1 MINEELIRRLKAA
14 RGQFVSGEELSRVL
28 GVSRTAIWKH
38 VEELRQAGYR
48 VEAVR
53 KAGYR
58 LVAAPDRLYPV
69 EVQDGLK
76 ATRFGREVVY
86 FDAIASTQ
94 IEAHRRAEAG
104 APEGLVVAA
113 DVQTGGRGRLGRTW
127 HSPPDA
133 GIWMS
138 LVLRPEVPLAR
149 VPQLTLVAA
158 VSLADTLA
166 EHTGL
171 SVGIK
176 WPNDLFAGGRKVC
189 GILTE
194 LAAEADRVHFVILG
208 IGLNVNQKEEDF
220 PPELRARAGSLAM
233 AAGRSFSRVAL
244 TQRLLEGLETDY
256 DTYLREGFA
265 PFKRRWEARAIS
277 LGRRVVARTPGGEFV
292 GVARGI
298 DDDGALLLEQG
309 NGTIRKIYSADLD
322 LHA

>member
-14 RGQFVSGEELSRVL
+14 RGQFVSGEELSRLL

-38 VEELRQAGYR
+38 IEELRQAGYR

-53 KAGYR
+53 RAGYR

-69 EVQDGLK
+69 ELQDGL
-76 ATRFGREVVY
+76 ATKRFGREAVY

-94 IEAHRRAEAG
+94 NEAHRRAEAG
-104 APEGLVVAA
+104 APEGLVVIA
-113 DVQTGGRGRLGRTW
+113 DVQTGGRGRLGRSW
-127 HSPPDA
+127 HSPPET

-138 LVLRPEVPLAR
+138 LVLRPDVPLPR

-166 EHTGL
+166 ACTGL

-176 WPNDLFAGGRKVC
+176 WPNDLLAGGRKVC

-194 LAAEADRVHFVILG
+194 LAAEADRVHYVILG
-208 IGLNVNQKEEDF
+208 IGLNVNQTEEDF

-244 TQRLLEGLETDY
+244 AQRMLEGLEADY
-256 DTYLREGFA
+256 DAYLQKGFA
-265 PFKRRWEARAIS
+265 PFKRRWEARAVS
-277 LGRRVVARTPGGEFV
+277 LGQRVVARTPGGDFV
-292 GVARGI
+292 GIARGI
-298 DDDGALLLEQG
+298 DDDGALLLEQA
-309 NGTIRKIYSADLD
+309 NGALRKIYSADLD
-322 LHA
+322 L

>member
-1 MINEELIRRLKAA
+1 MINEELIRHLKAA
-14 RGQFVSGEELSRVL
+14 RGQFVSGEELSRLL

-38 VEELRQAGYR
+38 IEELRQAGYR

-53 KAGYR
+53 RAGYR

-69 EVQDGLK
+69 ELQDGL
-76 ATRFGREVVY
+76 ATKRFGREAVY

-94 IEAHRRAEAG
+94 NEAHRRAEAG
-104 APEGLVVAA
+104 APEGLVVIA
-113 DVQTGGRGRLGRTW
+113 DVQTGGRGRLGRSW
-127 HSPPDA
+127 HSPPET

-138 LVLRPEVPLAR
+138 LVLRPDVPLPR

-166 EHTGL
+166 ACTGL

-176 WPNDLFAGGRKVC
+176 WPNDLLAGGRKVC

-194 LAAEADRVHFVILG
+194 LAAEADRVHYVILG
-208 IGLNVNQKEEDF
+208 IGLNVNQTEEDF

-244 TQRLLEGLETDY
+244 AQRMLEGLEADY
-256 DTYLREGFA
+256 DAYLQKGFA
-265 PFKRRWEARAIS
+265 PFKRRWEARAVS
-277 LGRRVVARTPGGEFV
+277 LGQRVVARTPGGDFV
-292 GVARGI
+292 GIARGI
-298 DDDGALLLEQG
+298 DDDGALLLEQA
-309 NGTIRKIYSADLD
+309 NGALRKIYSADLD
-322 LHA
+322 L

>member
-1 MINEELIRRLKAA
+1 MINEELIRHLKAA
-14 RGQFVSGEELSRVL
+14 RGQFVSGEELSRLL

-38 VEELRQAGYR
+38 IEELRQAGYR

-69 EVQDGLK
+69 ELQDVL
-76 ATRFGREVVY
+76 ATTRFGREAVY

-94 IEAHRRAEAG
+94 TEAHRRAEAG
-104 APEGLVVAA
+104 APEGLVVIA
-113 DVQTGGRGRLGRTW
+113 DVQTGGRGRLGRSW
-127 HSPPDA
+127 HSPPDT

-138 LVLRPEVPLAR
+138 LVLRPDVPLPR

-166 EHTGL
+166 ACTGL

-176 WPNDLFAGGRKVC
+176 WPNDLLAGGRKVC

-194 LAAEADRVHFVILG
+194 LAAEADRVHYVILG
-208 IGLNVNQKEEDF
+208 IGLNVNQTEEDF

-233 AAGRSFSRVAL
+233 VAGRPFSRVAL
-244 TQRLLEGLETDY
+244 AQRMLEGLEADY
-256 DTYLREGFA
+256 DAYLQKGFA
-265 PFKRRWEARAIS
+265 PFKRRWEARAVS
-277 LGRRVVARTPGGEFV
+277 LGQRVVARTPGGDFV
-292 GVARGI
+292 GIARGI
-298 DDDGALLLEQG
+298 DDDGALLLEQA
-309 NGTIRKIYSADLD
+309 NGTLRKIYSADLD
-322 LHA
+322 I

>member
-1 MINEELIRRLKAA
+1 MINKELIRRLKAA
-14 RGQFVSGEELSRVL
+14 RGQFVSGEELSRLL

-38 VEELRQAGYR
+38 IEELRQAGYR

-53 KAGYR
+53 RAGYR

-69 EVQDGLK
+69 ELQDGL
-76 ATRFGREVVY
+76 ATKRFGREAVY

-94 IEAHRRAEAG
+94 NEAHRRAEAG
-104 APEGLVVAA
+104 APEGLVVIA
-113 DVQTGGRGRLGRTW
+113 DVQTGGRGRLGRSW
-127 HSPPDA
+127 HSPPET

-138 LVLRPEVPLAR
+138 LVLRPDVPLPR

-166 EHTGL
+166 ACTGL

-176 WPNDLFAGGRKVC
+176 WPNDLLAGGRKVC

-194 LAAEADRVHFVILG
+194 LAAEADRVHYVILG
-208 IGLNVNQKEEDF
+208 IGLNVNQTEEDF

-244 TQRLLEGLETDY
+244 AQRMLEGLEADY
-256 DTYLREGFA
+256 DAYLQKGFA
-265 PFKRRWEARAIS
+265 PFKRRWEARAVS
-277 LGRRVVARTPGGEFV
+277 LGQRVVARTPGGDFV
-292 GVARGI
+292 GIARGI
-298 DDDGALLLEQG
+298 DDDGALLLEQA
-309 NGTIRKIYSADLD
+309 NGALRKIYSADLD
-322 LHA
+322 L